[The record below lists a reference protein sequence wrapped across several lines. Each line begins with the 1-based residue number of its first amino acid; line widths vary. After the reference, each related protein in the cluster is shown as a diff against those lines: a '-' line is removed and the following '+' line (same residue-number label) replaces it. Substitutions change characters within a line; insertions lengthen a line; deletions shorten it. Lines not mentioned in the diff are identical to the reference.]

1 MSETQQHQSTPQE
14 GQTSA
19 ATRDLKPMG
28 PPPKLW
34 LILSAV
40 GIFVAH
46 YLVFIYAPME
56 RTMQSV
62 QRIFYFHLP
71 SAWLCYVG
79 FIMCAWYSF
88 RYLQTQKS
96 RYDALALASAEVG
109 LTFGVIVLTTG
120 PLWARAAWG
129 VWWKWEPRLT
139 TMAVL
144 FLIFTCYWIIRSFGG
159 SGSDIRRFGAILA
172 IFGAPCIFLVHIAVK
187 KWRGDHP
194 QIEGLDP
201 QMRVVLY
208 SCLLVFII
216 IYSLMLR
223 LRYRV
228 HLNERRASALSLRL
242 SRIGA

>member
-1 MSETQQHQSTPQE
+1 MSSSQEQQASTNSS
-14 GQTSA
+14 QTTGPEA
-19 ATRDLKPMG
+19 MG
-28 PPPKLW
+28 PPPKVWIALG
-34 LILSAV
+34 AV
-40 GIFVAH
+40 GIFLAH

-56 RTMQSV
+56 RTMQAV

-79 FIMCAWYSF
+79 FIMCAWYSL

-109 LTFGVIVLTTG
+109 LTFGVVVLTTG

-144 FLIFTCYWIIRSFGG
+144 FLIFACYWVIRSFGG
-159 SGSDIRRFGAILA
+159 SGSDVRRFGAVLA
-172 IFGAPCIFLVHIAVK
+172 IFGAPCIFIVHIAVK

-194 QIEGLDP
+194 QINSLDP

-208 SCLLVFII
+208 SCLLIFII

-242 SRIGA
+242 SRLGA